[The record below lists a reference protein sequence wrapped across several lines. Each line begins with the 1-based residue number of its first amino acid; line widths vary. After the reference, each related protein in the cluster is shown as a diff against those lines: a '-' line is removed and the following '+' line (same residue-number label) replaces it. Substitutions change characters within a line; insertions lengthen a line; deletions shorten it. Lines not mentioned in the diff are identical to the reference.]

1 MMAVWLIPNEDEYW
15 EHVRESLE
23 APRKN
28 EEPYLEEGTLFLDDE
43 IEELEKK
50 YGCSIEELY
59 EGDLEEIVLEK
70 EGIVPESARYDPQ
83 FDCIVFKYYEETC

>member
-50 YGCSIEELY
+50 VRLFHRGVVRGRSGGNRSGKRGHRSGICQVRPSI
-59 EGDLEEIVLEK
+59 
-70 EGIVPESARYDPQ
+70 
-83 FDCIVFKYYEETC
+83 

>member
-1 MMAVWLIPNEDEYW
+1 MWLIPNEDEYW
-15 EHVRESLE
+15 ERVRESLE
-23 APRKN
+23 APRKS
-28 EEPYLEEGTLFLDDE
+28 EEGTLFLDDD

-50 YGCSIEELY
+50 YGCSIEKLY

-83 FDCIVFKYYEETC
+83 FDCIVYKYYEEAC